1 MRKRLTLACLA
12 VATALSGCGA
22 APAYRP
28 PVVPAPPSFKETA
41 PWVAATPALPADG
54 SWWTIFGD
62 PVLDGLE
69 RKVSSD
75 NPTLQGA
82 LGRYE
87 AAQAYVRQAGAGLLP
102 SIGAQA
108 DVTQNRQSDHRPLRG
123 SNQPDTYAADTLS
136 ASIGW
141 QPDLWGGLHAR
152 LAAGRAEA
160 QASGDDL
167 AAIRLALEGEL
178 AQRYVELRGLDAQT
192 RMLSDTVDAYAQADA
207 LIRRRF
213 AGGIAS
219 GIDVARAGA
228 LLADARAQLADL
240 AASRALVEHAIAS
253 LVGTPA
259 SSFTLAPAAAQPAI
273 PAVPVLLP
281 SALLQRR
288 PDIAAA
294 ERRMYAANQGIGVA
308 HAAFFPS
315 ITLGA
320 TGGVQNTALAGLVAA
335 PNTIW
340 SIGPSA
346 ILSIFDGGRRRAALA
361 EARAR
366 WTEATADYRAHVLTA
381 FQQVEDNLAQL
392 HHFADE
398 ADAQAE
404 AVRLA
409 GEAEQLALNRYEK
422 GVVTYLDVA
431 TAQATA
437 LQARRKALDLQARR
451 AEASIRLVEA
461 TGGGWQ
467 PG

>member
-28 PVVPAPPSFKETA
+28 PVVPAPPTFKEAGPWTTA
-41 PWVAATPALPADG
+41 APALPADG
-54 SWWTIFGD
+54 SWWKTFAD

-69 RKVSSD
+69 RKVASD

-102 SIGAQA
+102 SIGARA
-108 DVTQNRQSDHRPLRG
+108 DVTQNRQSDNRPLRG
-123 SNQPDTYAADTLS
+123 GNQPDYYAADTLS
-136 ASIGW
+136 AGIGW
-141 QPDLWGGLHAR
+141 EPDLWGGLHAR
-152 LAAGRAEA
+152 VAASRAEA
-160 QASGDDL
+160 QASGDEL
-167 AAIRLALEGEL
+167 AAIRLALETDL

-192 RMLSDTVDAYAQADA
+192 QMLTDTVSAYAQADA

-228 LLADARAQLADL
+228 LLADARAQLADI

-253 LVGTPA
+253 LVGQSA
-259 SSFTLAPAAAQPAI
+259 SSFALAPAAGQPAI
-273 PAVPVLLP
+273 PALPAALP
-281 SALLQRR
+281 STLLERR
-288 PDIAAA
+288 PDVAAA
-294 ERRMYAANQGIGVA
+294 ERRMFAANQGIGVA
-308 HAAFFPS
+308 RAAFFPS

-320 TGGVQNTALAGLVAA
+320 SGGVQNTALAGLVAA
-335 PNTIW
+335 PNTLW

-346 ILSIFDGGRRRAALA
+346 LLSIFDGGRRRAALA
-361 EARAR
+361 AARAQ
-366 WTEATADYRAHVLTA
+366 WTETTADYRAHVLTA
-381 FQQVEDNLAQL
+381 FQQVEDGLAQL
-392 HHFADE
+392 HHFQDE
-398 ADAQAE
+398 ADAQTD

-409 GEAEQLALNRYEK
+409 GEAEALALNRYEK

-437 LQARRKALDLQARR
+437 LQARRKALGLQTRR
-451 AEASIRLVEA
+451 LGASIRLIGA
-461 TGGGWQ
+461 TGGGWVAD
-467 PG
+467 